1 MTPADET
8 KRRGLGRG
16 LSALLGDE
24 AEDYASLDRLRLSK
38 MVPIEFLQPSGVQ
51 PRRRFDEAAI
61 EALAES
67 VREKGILQP
76 LLVRRHPDRANAY
89 EIVAGE
95 RRWRAAQRA
104 GIQEVP
110 VVIKELDD
118 SAALEI
124 ALIENVQREDLT
136 AIEEAEGYRRLM
148 EEFAHTQEALSHAI
162 GKSRSHIANLLRLL
176 TLPEKVKEMVGD
188 GRLSAGHARALV
200 GTEQPNVWAELVVS
214 RGLNV
219 RQTEKLVKQG
229 RESGA
234 GPAARRLP
242 PARDP
247 NIAALENDLTNLL
260 GLKVT
265 IRTKGE
271 GGTLDI
277 AYETLEQLDDV
288 LHRLTHGKPHG
299 G

>member
-1 MTPADET
+1 MTPADDA

-38 MVPIEFLQPSGVQ
+38 MVPIEFLRPGSIQ
-51 PRRRFDEAAI
+51 PRRHFDDDAI
-61 EALAES
+61 EALVES

-76 LLVRRHPDRANAY
+76 LLVRRHPEHTNSY

-104 GIQEVP
+104 GLSEVP
-110 VVIKELDD
+110 VVIRELDD
-118 SAALEI
+118 SEALEI

-148 EEFAHTQEALSHAI
+148 DEFEHTQEALAQAI

-176 TLPEKVKEMVGD
+176 NLPSSIKQMVNEGA
-188 GRLSAGHARALV
+188 LSAGHARALISMDAP
-200 GTEQPNVWAELVVS
+200 EELARDIVR
-214 RGLNV
+214 RGLSV

-229 RESGA
+229 GWGA
-234 GPAARRLP
+234 TRRHDSVG
-242 PARDP
+242 RDP
-247 NIAALENDLTNLL
+247 NIVALEDDLSQLL
-260 GLKVT
+260 GLKVGIKT
-265 IRTKGE
+265 RGE
-271 GGTLDI
+271 GGSLDI
-277 AYETLEQLDDV
+277 VYETLEQLDDV
-288 LHRLTHGKPHG
+288 LHRLTYGVGSPLND
-299 G
+299 